1 MASTLQIWSL
11 AHSVCINQNES
22 GLCLTLSSQKRKQ
35 HFLSKKQQVFPRGP
49 EDIYFQMVSHA
60 DVRNTQLDDL
70 YIDHQRPVRRTQ
82 QHSAVQLFTSNA
94 GTAGGDGSGV
104 GEKGKKPAL

>member
-1 MASTLQIWSL
+1 
-11 AHSVCINQNES
+11 
-22 GLCLTLSSQKRKQ
+22 
-35 HFLSKKQQVFPRGP
+35 
-49 EDIYFQMVSHA
+49 MVSHA

-104 GEKGKKPAL
+104 GEKGKKADTKYQGNHELISSWI